1 MKSGRFE
8 IKIAEPHGFCSG
20 VLRAIEIAE
29 KAAAKLK
36 TENAEHGTSNSE
48 HGTRDQ
54 EPETWNIKPGTS
66 RPVLYCL
73 HELVHNRQVVEK
85 LSANGVAFVKDI
97 SEVPDEQ
104 TVLFSAHGVSPA
116 IRAKAATRNL
126 KVIDATCVF
135 VEKVHE
141 AVRKYSSEGC
151 SILLIG
157 SRNHDEVLG
166 VAGEAPGAVTVIENE
181 HDAETVIPA
190 NPDKVAVV
198 TQTTLTASQV
208 ETVMTVLKRRFPNLV
223 VPDRSG
229 RCFATTHRQDA
240 VRKIASESDVV
251 IVLGSPNSAN
261 SNRLVDVAES
271 AGARGILIP
280 DTETLR
286 KSIAD
291 GLLDNVKTIGVTAG
305 ASTPEYVMEDCIN
318 ALRDCL

>member
-1 MKSGRFE
+1 MKAGGIE

-29 KAAAKLK
+29 RAAAKLR
-36 TENAEHGTSNSE
+36 AECGGMSGT
-48 HGTRDQ
+48 
-54 EPETWNIKPGTS
+54 
-66 RPVLYCL
+66 PVLYCL

-85 LSANGVAFVKDI
+85 LAAAGVAFVKSL
-97 SEVPDEQ
+97 SEVPDGQ

-116 IRAKAATRNL
+116 IRAEAAARNL

-141 AVRKYSSEGC
+141 AVRKYSAEGC

-181 HDAETVIPA
+181 QDAETVAPV

-208 ETVMTVLKRRFPNLV
+208 ENVMAVLKRRFPNLV

-240 VRKIASESDVV
+240 VRKIAAESDVV

-271 AGARGILIP
+271 AGARGMLIP
-280 DTETLR
+280 DAGSLR
-286 KSIAD
+286 AAVAD
-291 GLLDNVKTIGVTAG
+291 GLLNNAKTVGFTAG